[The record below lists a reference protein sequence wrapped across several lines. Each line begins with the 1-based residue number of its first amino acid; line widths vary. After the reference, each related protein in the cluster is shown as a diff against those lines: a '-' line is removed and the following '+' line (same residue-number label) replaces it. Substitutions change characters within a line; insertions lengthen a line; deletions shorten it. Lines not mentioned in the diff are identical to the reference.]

1 MVMENRNFQLDTE
14 WSIVHYPYQPNGFG
28 ILIIGDERSFVEKDL
43 NFWTQNEA
51 RLTLINY
58 FKEKGYT
65 SFYSNLY
72 GKHWGSNKATKLA
85 KQLYY
90 YVIRREILNEK
101 IHIFAEG
108 MGALVALRLLEEL
121 KGKIRSIVLVNPIYS
136 LRSQMEHEKEH
147 KFFYKKMTREIASA
161 YEINLKQV
169 ETMIEG
175 MEEIDSLPTSAPLKI
190 IHLLNGSRAYKQSAL
205 TNLLM
210 AKIDQDGAII
220 SVSYLL
226 PEKMTQ
232 LKQYTCDFYKSF
244 ETEL

>member
-1 MVMENRNFQLDTE
+1 MENRNFQLDTE

-43 NFWTQNEA
+43 NFWTQNEG
-51 RLTLINY
+51 RLTLINH

-65 SFYSNLY
+65 AFYSNLY

-136 LRSQMEHEKEH
+136 LKSQLEHEKEH
-147 KFFYKKMTREIASA
+147 KFFYKKLTREIAAA
-161 YEINLKQV
+161 YEIDPKQV
-169 ETMIEG
+169 EAMIEG
-175 MEEIDSLPTSAPLKI
+175 MEEIDSLSTSAPMKI

-210 AKIDQDGAII
+210 AKLNQDGAVI